1 MSISGF
7 LITVFIRLL
16 FWFNYHDTFPESH
29 DNVVTVP
36 ADVFTNDD
44 QTSYDTYNPAVID
57 LTQPIEQ
64 IDDNTVIDLRDN
76 SGSKNCSQL
85 KYFSRV

>member
-1 MSISGF
+1 M
-7 LITVFIRLL
+7 
-16 FWFNYHDTFPESH
+16 
-29 DNVVTVP
+29 
-36 ADVFTNDD
+36 FTNDD

-76 SGSKNCSQL
+76 SGSKIVHNSNIFHV
-85 KYFSRV
+85 YNV

>member
-1 MSISGF
+1 M
-7 LITVFIRLL
+7 
-16 FWFNYHDTFPESH
+16 
-29 DNVVTVP
+29 
-36 ADVFTNDD
+36 FTNDD

-76 SGSKNCSQL
+76 SGSVKIDEL
-85 KYFSRV
+85 FSNIFFSCV